1 VGIVHYEGAKGGDE
15 KVRESGSGGE
25 AIVAIVKSADL
36 RNGDH
41 LAVVRRRIGRGSGQS
56 LASDRWV
63 RELW

>member
-25 AIVAIVKSADL
+25 AIVAMVKSADL

-41 LAVVRRRIGRGSGQS
+41 LAVVRRPDRARIRAVFGK
-56 LASDRWV
+56 
-63 RELW
+63 